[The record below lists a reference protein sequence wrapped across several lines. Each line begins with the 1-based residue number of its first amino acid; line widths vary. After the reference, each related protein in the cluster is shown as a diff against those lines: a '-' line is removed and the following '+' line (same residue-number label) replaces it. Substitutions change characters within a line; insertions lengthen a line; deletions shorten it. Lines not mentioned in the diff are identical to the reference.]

1 MKTVPLLLALNVITL
16 AGLALLFLQQQ
27 DLSERLDQ
35 NRSGTSRYAGARAED
50 DSAAYRILFDD
61 IEARLRSLEGSDR
74 APDFPPPRTG
84 LVVLPADTGSS
95 PGMAPTFPAEGTDT
109 TEGTLSGEAMDDF
122 RLNVKKAQ
130 ELNRREDRV
139 NSLMDRLDRLAENG
153 KIAALEPAQKRR
165 TASLLLRYQDRTPEI
180 WRAVMS
186 RPENRELPWQDRRQ
200 LISEAYESLRGEA
213 RKELEQFLPQTEAE
227 VIAQEG
233 MSFRG
238 STMRSAARAI
248 GR

>member
-1 MKTVPLLLALNVITL
+1 MNVITL
-16 AGLALLFLQQQ
+16 AGLDVLFLQQQ
-27 DLSERLDQ
+27 DLSERLDR
-35 NRSGTSRYAGARAED
+35 NRSGTSRYAGARAEGNGEAD
-50 DSAAYRILFDD
+50 EIRFEGL
-61 IEARLRSLEGSDR
+61 EARMRRLEGLDASSEL
-74 APDFPPPRTG
+74 PPSRIHDG
-84 LVVLPADTGSS
+84 PAEMGSS

-109 TEGTLSGEAMDDF
+109 TEGTLSGEAMEDF
-122 RLNVKKAQ
+122 RHNVKKAQ
-130 ELNRREDRV
+130 DLNRREDRV
-139 NSLMDRLDRLAENG
+139 NSLMDRLDRLADDG
-153 KIAALEPAQKRR
+153 KIAALEPAQKKR

-180 WRAVMS
+180 WRAVMG
-186 RPENRELPWQDRRQ
+186 RPENRELPWQDRRR

>member
-1 MKTVPLLLALNVITL
+1 MKTVPLLLVMNVITL
-16 AGLALLFLQQQ
+16 AGLAVLFLKQQ
-27 DLSERLDQ
+27 DLSEQLDR
-35 NRSGTSRYAGARAED
+35 NRSGTSRYAGARTED
-50 DSAAYRILFDD
+50 DSAAFRILFDD
-61 IEARLRSLEGSDR
+61 IEGRLKSLERSDW
-74 APDFPPPRTG
+74 APDSPPARVPNS
-84 LVVLPADTGSS
+84 PAETGSS

-139 NSLMDRLDRLAENG
+139 NSLMDRLDRLADDG
-153 KIAALEPAQKRR
+153 KIAALEPAKKKR

-186 RPENRELPWQDRRQ
+186 RPGNRELPWQDRRQ

-238 STMRSAARAI
+238 SSMRSAARAI